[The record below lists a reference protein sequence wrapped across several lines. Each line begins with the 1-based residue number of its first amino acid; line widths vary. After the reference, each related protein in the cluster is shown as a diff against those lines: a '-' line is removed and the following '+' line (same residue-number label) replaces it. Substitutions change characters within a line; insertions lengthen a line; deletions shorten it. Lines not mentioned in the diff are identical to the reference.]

1 MEERITQAVERAVAA
16 SVAAASA
23 AGNELGLATLPC
35 KGKGKQLTAGKVEM
49 VKQALEATQRVE
61 NAVNGAKRWFQ
72 QGVQIFEGELNVIA
86 DAKRQLQKVVSSLTG
101 ERLAE
106 ELAAPPPAPRLQPR
120 PLPAPPRHLP
130 RALPLSRPSHLR
142 PPPDAPFHHHS
153 PCRLPPLSASAVTV
167 VVNQRNLRGW
177 RGRQPRVRERLQG
190 RRQRQPRGLGK

>member
-1 MEERITQAVERAVAA
+1 MAA
-16 SVAAASA
+16 SVAAAN
-23 AGNELGLATLPC
+23 AGANELGLCALPA
-35 KGKGKQLTAGKVEM
+35 KGKGKQLTAGKIEM

-72 QGVQIFEGELNVIA
+72 QGVQIFDGELNVIA

-101 ERLAE
+101 ERLVE
-106 ELAAPPPAPRLQPR
+106 ELAAPPQAPHLQPR

-153 PCRLPPLSASAVTV
+153 PCRLSHLPPRPLP
-167 VVNQRNLRGW
+167 W
-177 RGRQPRVRERLQG
+177 
-190 RRQRQPRGLGK
+190 